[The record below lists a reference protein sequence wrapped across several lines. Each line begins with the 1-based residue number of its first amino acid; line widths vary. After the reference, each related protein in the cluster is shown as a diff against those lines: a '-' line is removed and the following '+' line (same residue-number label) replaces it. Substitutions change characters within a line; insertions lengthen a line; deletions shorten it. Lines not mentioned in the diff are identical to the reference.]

1 MALTPDDVADLA
13 RLARIELTPAELE
26 HLAPQ
31 LDVILES
38 VARVADV
45 AADDVPPS
53 SHALPLTNVFRAD
66 VVAPSLPL
74 ADVLA
79 AAPGRRAGPFPSAA
93 DPRGRGL
100 MTTSTGSEDHH
111 SRRPSSSRPRSSHAS

>member
-13 RLARIELTPAELE
+13 RLARIELTPDELA

-53 SHALPLTNVFRAD
+53 SHALPLTNVFRDD
-66 VVAPSLPL
+66 VVVPSLPL

-79 AAPGRRAGPFPSAA
+79 AAPAA
-93 DPRGRGL
+93 EQDRFRVPRILG
-100 MTTSTGSEDHH
+100 EE
-111 SRRPSSSRPRSSHAS
+111 A